1 MNWAH
6 LFLFSKIVPDIQT
19 GISWL
24 KSFNLDSEEQGSH
37 VFLDTFLDFRLII
50 KVLLDWT
57 RIQFFHLQLGGK
69 IGYSLE
75 SHQYGWLWPIL
86 KKDWCDSMTG
96 VTAMNNILLIHLF
109 DRLMSVVPH
118 QEQGYYLSENQSW
131 ERAFVHA

>member
-1 MNWAH
+1 M
-6 LFLFSKIVPDIQT
+6 
-19 GISWL
+19 
-24 KSFNLDSEEQGSH
+24 
-37 VFLDTFLDFRLII
+37 I

-57 RIQFFHLQLGGK
+57 RIQFFHFRLGRK

-131 ERAFVHA
+131 ERAFVHAWRKHRHGRIIGVAHSTIRYWDLRYYDESMTSIISFFKGFAKR